1 MANMTAVYLFTGFLE
16 AGKTKAI
23 QETME
28 DERFCDGEKNL
39 ILLCE
44 EGIEEYDVSKF
55 PSGQNV
61 IEVIESEEDLNKANL
76 TKLHKRHKPDKVIV
90 EYNGMWML
98 DKLFESLPDKWG
110 IYQEIFIADCKTFES
125 YNANMRSL
133 MVDKLRTCE
142 LVVFNRPLLNT
153 DREKF
158 HKIVRGVSR
167 QTNIGYEMYDGTM
180 EYDETVDPLPF
191 DVNAKVIDIADRD
204 YALWFRDFTE
214 EMPKYIG
221 KTVKFTAIVGVH
233 KNLPPKTVVAGRHV
247 MTCCVDDIEFKGI
260 LCKCGELDVPQNRQ
274 WVKLTAKIVREYN
287 DVYKQEG
294 PVLEAI
300 EIEPAEVPEQEVA
313 TFY

>member
-1 MANMTAVYLFTGFLE
+1 MNMIPVYLFTGFLE

-39 ILLCE
+39 IILCE
-44 EGIEEYDVSKF
+44 EGIEEYDLSRI
-55 PSGQNV
+55 PGGNTV
-61 IEVIESEEDLNKANL
+61 IEVVDSEEQL
-76 TKLHKRHKPDKVIV
+76 TEDYLTQLHKRHKPDKVVV

-98 DKLFESLPDKWG
+98 DTLYNAMPRNWG
-110 IYQEIFIADCKTFES
+110 IYQEILIAECKTFES

-133 MVDKLRTCE
+133 VVDKLRTCE

-153 DREKF
+153 DRMKF

-167 QTNIGYEMYDGTM
+167 QTNIGYEMHDGTM
-180 EYDETVDPLPF
+180 EYDEIQDPLPF
-191 DVNAKVIDIADRD
+191 DVNADIIDIEDRD

-214 EMPKYIG
+214 DMKKYIG
-221 KTVKFTAIVGVH
+221 KTIRTTVIVGVN
-233 KNLPPKTVVAGRHV
+233 KKLPKGSVVAGRHI

-260 LCKCGELDVPQNRQ
+260 ICKCDPDSMPENKQ
-274 WVKLTAKIVREYN
+274 WVKLTAKITYEYN
-287 DVYKQEG
+287 EIYKQQG
-294 PVLEAI
+294 PVLNAVEMIPCDA
-300 EIEPAEVPEQEVA
+300 PEQEIA

>member
-1 MANMTAVYLFTGFLE
+1 MAQMTAVYLFTGFLE

-23 QETME
+23 QETLE

-55 PSGQNV
+55 PSGTTV
-61 IEVIESEEDLNKANL
+61 IEVIESEQDLNKAYL

-98 DKLFESLPDKWG
+98 DKLYESLPDKWG
-110 IYQEIFIADCKTFES
+110 IYQEIFVAECKTFES
-125 YNANMRSL
+125 FNTNMRSL
-133 MVDKLRTCE
+133 VVDKLRTCE
-142 LVVFNRPLLNT
+142 LVVFNRPMLNT

-167 QTNIGYEMYDGTM
+167 QTNIGYEMHDGTM
-180 EYDETVDPLPF
+180 EYDEIIDPLPF
-191 DVNAKVIDIADRD
+191 DINAKVIDIEDRD

-214 EMPKYIG
+214 EMGKYIG
-221 KTVKFTAIVGVH
+221 KTVRFTAIVGVN
-233 KNLPPKTVVAGRHV
+233 KNLPKGDVVAGRHV
-247 MTCCVDDIEFKGI
+247 MTCCIDDIEFKGI
-260 LCKCGELDVPQNRQ
+260 ICKCNNLPVPENKQ
-274 WVKLTAKIVREYN
+274 WVKLTAKIVHEYHP
-287 DVYKQEG
+287 VYKQNG
-294 PVLEAI
+294 PILDAI
-300 EIEPAEVPEQEVA
+300 EIEPWQVPEQEVA